1 MRITFLKTLYAI
13 AFFLTY
19 TSSYLFATDFSTTK
33 EMPRSEGFFN
43 YYYDENEDAIYLE
56 VNHLDS
62 DFLYV
67 SALATGIGSNDIGL
81 DRGQL
86 GAQRVL
92 HFEKA
97 GSKLLLVE
105 DNLSYRSNSLNPAE
119 NRTVEEA
126 FAKSVLAGFPIE
138 EEKDDSYLI
147 NISEFLIRDAHGV
160 IKTLT
165 QNKQGNYSL
174 DKNRSALFMERTKNF
189 PKNSEFE
196 VLLTFSGKAEGREI
210 MSVAPN
216 SSAITLRLHHSFI
229 ELPDNDYTPRK
240 FDPRMGFFGISY
252 FDYTS
257 AIDENIERKFISRHR
272 LQKKDPSA
280 EKSEAVEAIVYY
292 LDPGTPEPV
301 RSALLDGARWWN
313 QAFEAAGYID
323 AFRIEMLPDTVDPLD
338 VRYNVIQWVH
348 RSTRGWSYGSSVYDP
363 RTGEIIKGHVSL
375 GSLRVRQDYLI
386 ANGLLNP
393 FENGDETEEGIAMA
407 LARLRQLS
415 AHEVGH
421 TLGLAH
427 NYSSSMDGR
436 TSVMDYPHPKIDIV
450 DGKLDLSNAY
460 DQKIGDWDKM
470 AIIYGYQDFPEGSD
484 ENKMLGEIVEK
495 TYNEKNLSFISDSDA
510 RPKGSAHPRAHL
522 WDNGNSAPKELAH
535 IMEVRAIALNQ
546 FSEKA
551 IRPGQNMASL
561 EEALAPIYFMHRY
574 QIEAAAK
581 VLGGLNYSY
590 ALRGDGQEVTS
601 FISKEEQL
609 EAFESLML
617 TITPSKLALNE
628 SLIKLIPPKPLGS
641 YRGRESMPSK
651 VGAIFDPVAIAA
663 NATNLTLEFLLHP
676 ERANRLVDF
685 NYRDDNQPGLELILD
700 DLIEFCLTM
709 DVSTGLEREISHL
722 VIQNS
727 IYQMMLLARDERSN
741 VEVVAITTHAIDS
754 FHKKL
759 IEFDH
764 KGVTKDHAI
773 LHYTINVIEQFQKD
787 PSAIIVPKT
796 AKTPDGSPI
805 GLDYYCGDHIF

>member
-1 MRITFLKTLYAI
+1 MKNPLIKILTAFVCIFIYSITPLI
-13 AFFLTY
+13 A
-19 TSSYLFATDFSTTK
+19 SDFSTTK
-33 EMPRSEGFFN
+33 TMDKSEGYFN
-43 YYYDENEDAIYLE
+43 YYYDEKEDAIYLE

-86 GAQRVL
+86 GTQRVL

-105 DNLSYRSNSLNPAE
+105 DNLSYRSFSTNSAE
-119 NRTVEEA
+119 NRSVKEA
-126 FAKSVLAGFPIE
+126 FAQSILAGFPIVE
-138 EEKDDSYLI
+138 ESNGAYLI
-147 NISEFLIRDAHGV
+147 NISDFLIRDAHGV
-160 IKTLT
+160 SIALALT
-165 QNKQGNYSL
+165 KQGNYSL
-174 DKNRSALFMERTKNF
+174 DKTRSALFLERTKNF

-196 VLLTFSGKAEGREI
+196 AILTFTGKAEGSEI
-210 MSVAPN
+210 RSVAPN
-216 SSAITLRLHHSFI
+216 SSAITLRQHHSFI
-229 ELPDNDYTPRK
+229 ELPDNNYSSRK
-240 FDPRMGFFGISY
+240 FDPRMGYFGISY

-257 AIDENIERKFISRHR
+257 AIDENMEKKFISRHR
-272 LQKKDPSA
+272 LQKKDASA
-280 EKSEAVEAIVYY
+280 EKSEAIEPIVYY

-301 RSALLDGARWWN
+301 RSALLEGARWWN

-323 AFRIEMLPDTVDPLD
+323 AFRVEMLPEDVDPLD
-338 VRYNVIQWVH
+338 IRYNVIQWVH
-348 RSTRGWSYGSSVYDP
+348 RSTRGWSYGGGVIDP

-386 ANGLLNP
+386 ANGLLSP
-393 FENGDETEEGIAMA
+393 FENGDETEEGINMA

-436 TSVMDYPHPKIDIV
+436 ASVMDYPHPKIDII

-460 DQKIGDWDKM
+460 DQKIGEWDKM
-470 AIIYGYQDFPEGSD
+470 AIQYGYQDFPKGSEED
-484 ENKMLGEIVEK
+484 ILLTEIINE
-495 TYNEKNLSFISDSDA
+495 TYKNKNLSFISDSDA
-510 RPKGSAHPRAHL
+510 RPQGSAHPNAHL
-522 WDNGNSAPKELAH
+522 WDNGNNAAQELSH
-535 IMEVRAIALNQ
+535 IMEVRAIALDQ

-551 IRPGQNMASL
+551 IRPGQSMASL

-581 VLGGLNYSY
+581 VLGGLNYTY
-590 ALRGDGQEVTS
+590 AMRGDGQEITS
-601 FISKEEQL
+601 FISKEDQL
-609 EAFESLML
+609 EAFESLL
-617 TITPSKLALNE
+617 ITLTPSELALNE
-628 SLIKLIPPKPLGS
+628 PLIELIPPKPMGS

-651 VGAIFDPVAIAA
+651 VGVVFDPVAIAG
-663 NATNLTLEFLLHP
+663 NASKITLSFMLHP

-685 NYRDDNQPGLELILD
+685 NYRNKDQPGLDLILNELIN
-700 DLIEFCLTM
+700 FCLSM

-722 VIQNS
+722 IIQNS

-741 VEVVAITTHAIDS
+741 IEVTAIATHAIDS
-754 FHKKL
+754 FHEKL
-759 IEFDH
+759 IEYDN
-764 KGVTKDHAI
+764 KALVEDHAI
-773 LHYTINVIEQFQKD
+773 LHYTLNMIEQFKKD
-787 PSAIIVPKT
+787 PNSIIVPKSL
-796 AKTPDGSPI
+796 KTPNGSPI
-805 GLDYYCGDHIF
+805 GHDYYCTNPTY